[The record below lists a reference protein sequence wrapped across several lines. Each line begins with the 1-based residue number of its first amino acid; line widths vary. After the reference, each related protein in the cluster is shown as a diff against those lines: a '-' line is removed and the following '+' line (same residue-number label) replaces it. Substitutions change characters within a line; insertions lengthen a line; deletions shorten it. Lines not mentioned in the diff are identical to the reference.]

1 MNLRTHFPGGALFG
15 PEGLPVVPRPVLEQE
30 VSGSPHLTPV
40 ILHVGGGGRGGCN
53 NHYCFAMNVYGQV
66 WF

>member
-1 MNLRTHFPGGALFG
+1 MNLRTHFPGGALFR
-15 PEGLPVVPRPVLEQE
+15 PEGFPVVPRPVLEQE
-30 VSGSPHLTPV
+30 VGGGPHLTPA
-40 ILHVGGGGRGGCN
+40 ILHVGGGRGGCN